1 VLDLGFRLGPRT
13 VGLLA
18 AAHPRDVAG
27 FDLFDT
33 ITCAFYLSSPK
44 LRDNQ
49 TVVPLLLSLL
59 MGDQL
64 LEVGHS
70 RANAVPT
77 ILRAQRLFDNPLIGI
92 QSHLADKLPGRG
104 ISFVVP
110 DCASSQQLHRL
121 EAVRGI
127 FDVNE

>member
-1 VLDLGFRLGPRT
+1 MLDLGFRLGPRT

-33 ITCAFYLSSPK
+33 IPCAFHLSSPK

-49 TVVPLLLSLL
+49 TAVPLLLRLL

-64 LEVGHS
+64 LVVGHS
-70 RANAVPT
+70 SANAVPT
-77 ILRAQRLFDNPLIGI
+77 ILRVQRLFDNHLTGI

-104 ISFVVP
+104 
-110 DCASSQQLHRL
+110 
-121 EAVRGI
+121 
-127 FDVNE
+127 